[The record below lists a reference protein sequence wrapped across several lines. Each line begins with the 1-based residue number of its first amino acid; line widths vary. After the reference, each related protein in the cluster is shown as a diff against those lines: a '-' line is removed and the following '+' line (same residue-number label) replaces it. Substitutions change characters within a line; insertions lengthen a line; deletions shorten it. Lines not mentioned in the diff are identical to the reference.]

1 MSIYMPQRLAASL
14 LFRATA
20 ATLVLSIAGTDVS
33 GQTVGSTPKRNATG
47 EKGDA
52 TAEGLEQ
59 ATFGTGCFWCT
70 EAVFEQLK
78 GVYAVV
84 SGYSG
89 GRLPNP
95 TYQQVSTGMTGHA
108 EVVHIVYNPEVISFT
123 ELLEVFWK
131 THDPTTPNRQGV
143 DEGPQYRSVIFF
155 HNERQRELAVQ
166 YKEKLDASGVFN
178 RPIVTE
184 ISPFTAFYPAE
195 NYHQAYYE
203 RNGRQPYCQRVIRP
217 KMKKFAKVFLDKLK
231 ESPASIQKIK
241 KTDAEWKAQLTPKQY
256 AVTRKQQTEKP
267 FTGKY
272 WNNKEKGLYKCAAC
286 GLPLY
291 ESLTKFDSGCG
302 WPSFW
307 APVAESHL
315 ETAVDRSGGMNRIEL
330 KCSRCGA
337 HLGHV
342 FTDGPPPTGLRHCI
356 NSAAL
361 KFEKADESQ

>member
-1 MSIYMPQRLAASL
+1 MLNWKPQRFTTSLLCLAA
-14 LFRATA
+14 A
-20 ATLVLSIAGTDVS
+20 ATLAISVGVADVS
-33 GQTVGSTPKRNATG
+33 GQTAAATPDRDAAG
-47 EKGDA
+47 EEADA
-52 TAEGLEQ
+52 AAGGLGQ

-89 GRLPNP
+89 GRLPKP
-95 TYQQVSTGMTGHA
+95 TYKQVSTGLTGHA
-108 EVVHIVYNPEVISFT
+108 EVVHIAYNPEVISFT

-143 DEGPQYRSVIFF
+143 DVGPQYRSVIFF
-155 HNERQRELAVQ
+155 HNDRQRELATK
-166 YKEKLDASGVFN
+166 YKEKLAASGAFSA
-178 RPIVTE
+178 PIVTE
-184 ISPFTAFYPAE
+184 ISPFVGFHPAE

-203 RNGRQPYCQRVIRP
+203 RNGRLPYCQRVIRP
-217 KMKKFAKVFLDKLK
+217 KMKKFTKVFRDKLK
-231 ESPASIQKIK
+231 DNPGSIQKVR
-241 KTDAEWKAQLTPKQY
+241 KTNAEWKAQLTQQQY

-272 WNNKEKGLYKCAAC
+272 WKNKDKGVYKCVGC

-291 ESLTKFDSGCG
+291 DSVTKFDSGCG

-315 ETAVDRSGGMNRIEL
+315 ATATDRSMSTTRIEL
-330 KCSRCGA
+330 KCTRCDA

-356 NSAAL
+356 NSASL
-361 KFEKADESQ
+361 KFEKAEESR